1 MYVKY
6 LDHVRCYMVNK
17 DSNPL
22 VSVVLSVFND
32 EAYVRESIESIIEQ
46 TYSNLEIIIINDGSN
61 ESTVKILEEYQEKDN
76 RIKLIHQSNK
86 GLALSLN
93 RGMELASGF
102 YIARMDSDDISLKG
116 RIATQVKALLKN
128 KDVVALGSNAD
139 VIDRDGVYIYKIEKP
154 LTWDEIKKTLPYRS
168 PFIHPSVIFKRE
180 EALKV
185 GGYPNVPVGQ
195 DLLFFSKLSKIG
207 KFMNI
212 DESLIKYRINPMAV
226 SRKSSEIK
234 KIFKLIIEEYIDKGT
249 LNDDLVEELKR
260 KKTNQGQRSKHYE
273 YHLLLAKKYL
283 WNNFQ
288 KQKSRE
294 NSRAA
299 FHNAKG
305 KEYFMPVILYMSSYF
320 GDKNILKVYK
330 HLKKSNN

>member
-1 MYVKY
+1 MYFYKIYIMYVKY

-139 VIDRDGVYIYKIEKP
+139 VIDRDGVYIYKIEKRVGKECRCR
-154 LTWDEIKKTLPYRS
+154 WKTY
-168 PFIHPSVIFKRE
+168 
-180 EALKV
+180 
-185 GGYPNVPVGQ
+185 
-195 DLLFFSKLSKIG
+195 D
-207 KFMNI
+207 
-212 DESLIKYRINPMAV
+212 
-226 SRKSSEIK
+226 
-234 KIFKLIIEEYIDKGT
+234 
-249 LNDDLVEELKR
+249 VEEVK
-260 KKTNQGQRSKHYE
+260 
-273 YHLLLAKKYL
+273 
-283 WNNFQ
+283 
-288 KQKSRE
+288 
-294 NSRAA
+294 
-299 FHNAKG
+299 
-305 KEYFMPVILYMSSYF
+305 
-320 GDKNILKVYK
+320 
-330 HLKKSNN
+330 